1 MKVRDRLA
9 RRGDDG
15 GFTLIEVMVASLLF
29 IVLATSA
36 TLALGQLMK
45 ASGTAEARV
54 VATSLATRQ
63 IETARSIAATAI
75 TNSSYTVTRGG
86 RTYTVAQTAA
96 LDTAAGTG
104 SACEG
109 VSGAAGFQR
118 VTVNVTW
125 PGMGSTPPVRT
136 DTVRALPISGAVGGL
151 GTLTFAVRDRNG
163 VPVKDQ
169 PVILRKGATTIGT
182 MTTRDDGC
190 AVFGGLTPGT
200 DYSASLSNSGYVDN
214 KHLATSVRAPLSVQA
229 NYVTKDPGWSW
240 DRSMGMQ
247 VTVATPSGY
256 PIPAGLPLTLVNTG
270 LTGGGATLPV
280 CSGTNN
286 PCTAAVGGPTWTV
299 PSVFPHRDGYLAF
312 SGACRSVPPSSPLNL
327 ASTPGGVATGNA
339 PALGGVEVRRGGT
352 LAITGSG
359 LPVFA
364 ENVDCPGE
372 RYQFPTN
379 LFSTGNTKL
388 GLPPGRWQIKGATGT
403 VGATVTVTSAATQTV
418 TVSTL

>member
-75 TNSSYTVTRGG
+75 TDSTYTVTLVVQLHRRPDRGARHRRRYRQRLRG
-86 RTYTVAQTAA
+86 R
-96 LDTAAGTG
+96 LRCGLLR
-104 SACEG
+104 
-109 VSGAAGFQR
+109 QR

-169 PVILRKGATTIGT
+169 PVILRKGATIDRHDDDPRRRLRGVRWAHPRYRLQRQPVELRLRGQQAR
-182 MTTRDDGC
+182 RDLGPC
-190 AVFGGLTPGT
+190 ASERPGE
-200 DYSASLSNSGYVDN
+200 L
-214 KHLATSVRAPLSVQA
+214 
-229 NYVTKDPGWSW
+229 YVTKDPGWSW

-247 VTVATPSGY
+247 VSVTAPERVPD
-256 PIPAGLPLTLVNTG
+256 AGL
-270 LTGGGATLPV
+270 
-280 CSGTNN
+280 
-286 PCTAAVGGPTWTV
+286 WW
-299 PSVFPHRDGYLAF
+299 H
-312 SGACRSVPPSSPLNL
+312 
-327 ASTPGGVATGNA
+327 
-339 PALGGVEVRRGGT
+339 
-352 LAITGSG
+352 
-359 LPVFA
+359 
-364 ENVDCPGE
+364 
-372 RYQFPTN
+372 
-379 LFSTGNTKL
+379 
-388 GLPPGRWQIKGATGT
+388 
-403 VGATVTVTSAATQTV
+403 SAW
-418 TVSTL
+418 